1 MLISVRNKMRNQKG
15 FTLVEL
21 MVVIAI
27 LGILAAIAVPKLMG
41 STEAAKVSKVQADLR
56 TIGSAIAMYQAEK
69 GTEPAS
75 IAALVP
81 TYLAAEP
88 KPPTSLGTS
97 TGASYSWNAANAST
111 STRASYVVSGA
122 TTSSNNGTYYSD
134 GTKTAP
140 AATQ

>member
-1 MLISVRNKMRNQKG
+1 MLISLWNKMKNQNG

-21 MVVIAI
+21 MIVIAI

-41 STEAAKVSKVQADLR
+41 STEAAKMTKVQADLR

-69 GTEPAS
+69 GTEPSS

-88 KPPTSLGTS
+88 KPPTNLGTS
-97 TGASYSWNAANAST
+97 AGTSYSWNTATSST

-134 GTKTAP
+134 GTKTDP
-140 AATQ
+140 ASTP

>member
-1 MLISVRNKMRNQKG
+1 MLTSLRNRMKNQKG

-27 LGILAAIAVPKLMG
+27 LGILSAIAVPKLMG

-75 IAALVP
+75 IADLVP

-97 TGASYSWNAANAST
+97 AGVIYTWNTATSSA
-111 STRASYVVSGA
+111 STRASYVISGA

-140 AATQ
+140 Q